1 MQMPLSLLVVE
12 DTEADARLME
22 ITLQESHVPFS
33 ITRCVTMEEAI
44 AWLHKNAL
52 LIDLVVLDLGLPDST
67 GLDTFVTLKTH
78 APDVPVM
85 VMTGHG
91 DNGAALEAVRM
102 GAEDYL
108 VKGEST
114 GQLVARIVNHTIEKA
129 RLRQQQQ
136 QYLKRLHSD
145 FDALQSLIVAHP
157 LPHLLLDRRGQVL
170 TVNLAAEA
178 LLQGDDRF
186 DVGRQLPIGA
196 GEAEMLMDDPAHEA
210 RLRLQLIRAPYH
222 RSLVLVMVQRERI
235 HALNQA

>member
-1 MQMPLSLLVVE
+1 MPLSLLVVE

-22 ITLQESHVPFS
+22 ITLQESPVPCS
-33 ITRCVTMEEAI
+33 ITHCATMEAAI
-44 AWLHKNAL
+44 AQLRQAGQV
-52 LIDLVVLDLGLPDST
+52 DLVVLDLGLPDST

-85 VMTGHG
+85 VMIGHC
-91 DNGAALEAVRM
+91 DNAAALEAVRM

-114 GQLVARIVNHTIEKA
+114 EQLVARIGNHTIEKA

-136 QYLKRLHSD
+136 QYLNSLHSD

-178 LLQGDDRF
+178 LLQDDHRF
-186 DVGRQLPIGA
+186 HVGQQLPVGA
-196 GEAEMLMDDPAHEA
+196 GDAMILMEDPIHEA
-210 RLRLQLIRAPYH
+210 RLRLQLIRAPHH
-222 RSLVLVMVQRERI
+222 RSLVLALVRRERI